1 MIYDNI
7 IKNEKI
13 WSELKA
19 MVANKKLPHAMLFH
33 GPDGTG
39 KEAHAIALAAHLNNY
54 QNKTDFAKIMN
65 FQHPNI
71 NLIIPLPREKA
82 INKNTDSLKSLSEKS
97 LEQLINMKKEKMSN
111 PYQNIFFEK
120 ASTIL
125 INSIR
130 DIKKDLHFNIDNG
143 SKVNLIFNAEKLC
156 YPKNESG
163 NSLLIRYQY

>member
-33 GPDGTG
+33 GPDVTG

-97 LEQLINMKKEKMSN
+97 LEQLINMKKEKMIN
-111 PYQNIFFEK
+111 PYQNIFFELTQLQLK
-120 ASTIL
+120 AP
-125 INSIR
+125 
-130 DIKKDLHFNIDNG
+130 
-143 SKVNLIFNAEKLC
+143 
-156 YPKNESG
+156 Y
-163 NSLLIRYQY
+163 